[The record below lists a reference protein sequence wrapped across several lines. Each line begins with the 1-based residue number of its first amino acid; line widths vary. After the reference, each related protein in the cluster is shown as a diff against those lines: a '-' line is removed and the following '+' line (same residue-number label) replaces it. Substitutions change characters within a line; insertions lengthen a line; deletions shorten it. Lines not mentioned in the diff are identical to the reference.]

1 MNYSIVES
9 IVNILLFLLIL
20 YISKHSQITKDVKFR
35 IPFWTMII
43 LWTITLTWFNWDYPD
58 FRVFLLVE
66 FAISIVTIYFLNF
79 RKRLKSGL
87 DYLKLSWVIVFFTG
101 ALTINFMKY
110 FILKE
115 VNISFVNSEGIILLD
130 RTFNITILFY
140 SLLIAGIIY
149 SKNASTS
156 RNEQNDLQQPT
167 I

>member
-9 IVNILLFLLIL
+9 IVNIFLFLLIL

-43 LWTITLTWFNWDYPD
+43 LLTMTLAWFSWDYPE

-101 ALTINFMKY
+101 ALTINLMKY
-110 FILKE
+110 LSLKQ
-115 VNISFVNSEGIILLD
+115 IHIPFVNSEGIILID
-130 RTFNITILFY
+130 RMFNFTILFY

-149 SKNASTS
+149 IKVNK
-156 RNEQNDLQQPT
+156 QKQT